1 MRTDPEH
8 DRWHLPIGRGGRSVL
23 IRFRRGGEG
32 SSRIDAGVM
41 KRENERRLV
50 SSNRRARFEYELSDS
65 WEAGLILLGSEV
77 KSIRRNGANLDD
89 AWVSIDGSGRAWLEG
104 AHIAPY
110 VEANRNNHEPTRRR
124 QLLLHRMELL
134 RLRQRVRERGFT
146 LVPLELHFEKR
157 WCKLEFALG
166 RGKKLHDKRESVR
179 EADDRREIQRALR
192 GRD

>member
-1 MRTDPEH
+1 M
-8 DRWHLPIGRGGRSVL
+8 IGFHRGRERGGR
-23 IRFRRGGEG
+23 
-32 SSRIDAGVM
+32 IDAEVM

-89 AWVSIDGSGRAWLEG
+89 AWVSIDGNGRAWLEG